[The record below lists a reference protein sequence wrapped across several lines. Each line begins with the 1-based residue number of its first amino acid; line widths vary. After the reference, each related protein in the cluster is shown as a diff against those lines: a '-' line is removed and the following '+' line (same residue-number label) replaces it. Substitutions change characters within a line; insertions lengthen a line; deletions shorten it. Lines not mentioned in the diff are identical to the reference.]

1 MNADRASVWNGA
13 ISMKTFRTIREDV
26 VLELSLGAEAVTVT
40 VELGTDLSKA
50 FSGTCTETGDRLRF
64 REPWAFYI
72 EVM

>member
-50 FSGTCTETGDRLRF
+50 FSETGDRLRF